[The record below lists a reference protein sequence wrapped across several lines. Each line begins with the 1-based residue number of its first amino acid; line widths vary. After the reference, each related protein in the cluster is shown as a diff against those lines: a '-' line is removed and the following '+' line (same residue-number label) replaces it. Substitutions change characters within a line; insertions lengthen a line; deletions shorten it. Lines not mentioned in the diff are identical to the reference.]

1 MAQNINELIFYFLI
15 IIKIIQRI
23 LHLTLTINI
32 KYSLEN
38 HLELHGHGN
47 VPILDV
53 FLFAHT
59 CLLFKLIRNACM
71 TLMTNFG
78 FSPS

>member
-38 HLELHGHGN
+38 HLE
-47 VPILDV
+47 
-53 FLFAHT
+53 
-59 CLLFKLIRNACM
+59 
-71 TLMTNFG
+71 
-78 FSPS
+78 